1 MRYSVYQKIVFP
13 DDVNIP
19 PLTYLTLV
27 LEGCRQRLRAEGV
40 GALNADVQ
48 IRPWPRDV
56 TESSVNGYDRLVSR
70 HGLDIIMTADTD
82 VKK

>member
-13 DDVNIP
+13 GEVKMPALEYLDMVLDD
-19 PLTYLTLV
+19 
-27 LEGCRQRLRAEGV
+27 CRRRLRAEGV

-56 TESSVNGYDRLVSR
+56 TENSANGYDRLVPR
-70 HGLDIIMTADTD
+70 HGLDIIMTSDTGT
-82 VKK
+82 V